1 MEDSNPPAPIKKKR
15 GRKPKGYYDNL
26 ENQEKP
32 PEPKE
37 PTAPKKRGRKPK
49 GGKIVIP
56 EQNIAEQNYVQ
67 QNVILHLKCNLSDLD
82 KHNNDNNMKPFENDN
97 ILSSN
102 KTLDLNYEIIDNN
115 NSKINFNNIINE
127 DNNEDINNVNNNLS
141 NPNINNC
148 CSQKDINKKLKELQ
162 HNLHNNNISEK
173 TSACFWCTYDF
184 DNPSI
189 YIPKYKI
196 NSNYYV
202 YGCFCTP
209 ECALSYLMNENI
221 DTTIKYERYQL
232 LNYIYCKIYN
242 YDKNIKPAPNPY
254 YFLDKFY
261 GNLTIQEYRQLLS
274 NDRLLMVVDK
284 PLTRI
289 FPELHEESDNFFSNT
304 DNNTNNNNSAYK
316 VKKKNN
322 NQSSKV
328 SILNETFGM

>member
-1 MEDSNPPAPIKKKR
+1 MHLKR
-15 GRKPKGYYDNL
+15 EVVNL
-26 ENQEKP
+26 
-32 PEPKE
+32 KE
-37 PTAPKKRGRKPK
+37 E
-49 GGKIVIP
+49 IVIP
-56 EQNIAEQNYVQ
+56 EQNITEQNYVQ

-82 KHNNDNNMKPFENDN
+82 NNNNNFTQPFENDN

-102 KTLDLNYEIIDNN
+102 KIMELNYEIIKNDKNLNDNDNN
-115 NSKINFNNIINE
+115 INNISNIKTDYNIINKMV
-127 DNNEDINNVNNNLS
+127 DNSDKII
-141 NPNINNC
+141 PDNNC
-148 CSQKDINKKLKELQ
+148 CSQKEINMKLKELQ
-162 HNLHNNNISEK
+162 YNLHNNNISEK

-184 DNPSI
+184 DNPPI

-196 NSNYYV
+196 NNNYYV

-209 ECALSYLMNENI
+209 ECALSFLMNENI

-242 YDKNIKPAPNPY
+242 YEKNIKPAPNPY

-261 GNLTIQEYRQLLS
+261 GNLTIQEYRQLLT

-289 FPELHEESDNFFSNT
+289 FPELHEENDNFFSNT
-304 DNNTNNNNSAYK
+304 DNNNNVNNNSAYK
-316 VKKKNN
+316 VKKKSN